1 MENPNTD
8 TVQTWRRE
16 HNLGEGGGFV
26 VGATVKTRND
36 TGIWTEP
43 TVELSEGRL
52 VFRNNPDPLN

>member
-1 MENPNTD
+1 MEERT
-8 TVQTWRRE
+8 QF
-16 HNLGEGGGFV
+16 GGGGGGFV